1 MLLPHGAIIALVDGR
16 GLELYRNAG
25 NIAEPSLTPLPA
37 PSLEPHNKGAGGRH
51 ETVANPSGNLLD
63 EDAHAA
69 AVADWLNSEVL
80 AHRIEQLV
88 VIAAPRTLGELR
100 RHYHKQLEQVLFA
113 ELDKDLV
120 GRPANEVLAA
130 LRDRK

>member
-25 NIAEPSLTPLPA
+25 NIAEPSLAPLPA
-37 PSLEPHNKGAGGRH
+37 PSLEPRNKGAGGRH